1 MSNSDSEDPIVIMER
16 EKKARAAARVMEGPG
31 PYEIPLDYPFTAKVK
46 MEGGAEREERITVL
60 TVRRPVMKEVT
71 SSGDRA
77 TKFGGVSAVYWLA
90 AQLTGQPQNVIE
102 AMDPDDF
109 AEVEAI
115 IEVFT
120 QKLQGTA
127 GKTSSA
133 K

>member
-1 MSNSDSEDPIVIMER
+1 MSNSDSEDPIEIMER
-16 EKKARAAARVMEGPG
+16 EKKARAAALVAGGPG
-31 PYEIPLDYPFTAKVK
+31 PYDITLDYPFTATVK
-46 MEGGAEREERITVL
+46 MEGGAAREERFTVL
-60 TVRRPVMKEVT
+60 TLRRPVMKEVT
-71 SSGDRA
+71 SSGERA
-77 TKFGGVSAVYWLA
+77 KKYGGVNAIYWLA
-90 AQLTGQPQNVIE
+90 SQLTGLPQNVIE

-127 GKTSSA
+127 GKTSSE